1 MFDLTQWLGIA
12 ILVVFSLGLSLF
24 MRLDFSRRSEPALP
38 VNLGIWEPCDE
49 VPARLGARGEANDDL
64 ADEEGSAEIVEE
76 RRIILAEGGLF
87 RRHRLLEQRR
97 TRRVRDGEI
106 LRVEAPRVLKRWYGG

>member
-24 MRLDFSRRSEPALP
+24 MRLDFTGGSGPALP
-38 VNLGIWEPCDE
+38 ESLGIWEPCVE
-49 VPARLGARGEANDDL
+49 VAPCVEGGARESPVRDV
-64 ADEEGSAEIVEE
+64 GSTETVEE
-76 RRIILAEGGLF
+76 RRVVVVEGGLF
-87 RRHRLLEQRR
+87 RRHQLIEQRR

-106 LRVEAPRVLKRWYGG
+106 LRVEAPRVLKRWYAG